1 MPQHTPNQARML
13 RVQGPACRYSAGEGW
28 GGAGAGAGAFEGQRT
43 SSATLAE
50 AVMIRFALL

>member
-13 RVQGPACRYSAGEGW
+13 CIQGPACRYSAGEGW
-28 GGAGAGAGAFEGQRT
+28 DGGGAGGFEGQRT

>member
-13 RVQGPACRYSAGEGW
+13 HIQRPACRYSAGERW
-28 GGAGAGAGAFEGQRT
+28 GGGIGAGGFEGQRT